1 MLVFVT
7 GASGFIGSAV
17 VLDLL
22 RAGHRVLGLSRS
34 PASSASLVSAGAL
47 VHHGSLSDLASLKSG
62 AAKADGV
69 VHLAFNA
76 DFSNYAAVCEM
87 DRLAIEA
94 MGEALAGTGK
104 PLVVTSG
111 TLMLPCGDRR
121 RVTEEDGP
129 DMRSAVTAMRGAS
142 DVAALALAGKGVR
155 VSVVRLPPTVHGEGD
170 RGFVPMLISAA
181 RTGGES
187 MYIGDGLN
195 RWPAV
200 HRLDAAVVYRLAL
213 EKGGAGKSFHAVGE
227 EAVVLKDVAGVIGRE
242 LDVPVVSGSFEEA
255 QGVLGFVALPV
266 SMDNPTSSQWTR
278 EVLGWSPSQVGL
290 IADLEQGHYFGK

>member
-22 RAGHRVLGLSRS
+22 HAGHRVLGLARS
-34 PASSASLVSAGAL
+34 PASAASLVSAGAL

-104 PLVVTSG
+104 PLVVTKMG
-111 TLMLPCGDRR
+111 RIW
-121 RVTEEDGP
+121 
-129 DMRSAVTAMRGAS
+129 GAS
-142 DVAALALAGKGVR
+142 DVAALALAEKKVR
-155 VSVVRLPPTVHGEGD
+155 VSVVRLPPTVHGEGEK
-170 RGFVPMLISAA
+170 GFIPMLVSAA
-181 RTGGES
+181 RAGGES

-200 HRLDAAVVYRLAL
+200 HRLDAAVVFRLAL

-242 LDVPVVSGSFEEA
+242 LGVPVVSRSFEEA
-255 QGVLGFVALPV
+255 QGVLGFVATPV

-278 EVLGWSPSQVGL
+278 EVLGWSPRQVGL